1 MTQKTKEDNED
12 ARRERRRV
20 GMAMK
25 TETSPR
31 AEAAPFSDRERV
43 KKRKVKSN
51 WGRSMLPSS

>member
-1 MTQKTKEDNED
+1 MTQKTNEDNED
-12 ARRERRRV
+12 ARRERMRRV

-43 KKRKVKSN
+43 KK
-51 WGRSMLPSS
+51 